1 MNIIKS
7 FNILVYS
14 IKKRFKLNS
23 ILIILG
29 LALVF
34 DLLVFLTWYLFL
46 SLQLTFFYPRE
57 LNYLINE

>member
-7 FNILVYS
+7 FNILVYL

-23 ILIILG
+23 ILIIIG
-29 LALVF
+29 LAILF
-34 DLLVFLTWYLFL
+34 DLLIFLTWYVFL
-46 SLQLTFFYPRE
+46 ILELTFFFPRE

>member
-7 FNILVYS
+7 FNILVYL

-23 ILIILG
+23 ILIIIG
-29 LALVF
+29 LAILF
-34 DLLVFLTWYLFL
+34 DLLIFLTWYVFL
-46 SLQLTFFYPRE
+46 ILELTFFLPRE

>member
-23 ILIILG
+23 ILIIIG
-29 LALVF
+29 LAILF
-34 DLLVFLTWYLFL
+34 DLLIFLTWYVFMI
-46 SLQLTFFYPRE
+46 LQLSFFYPRQ
-57 LNYLINE
+57 LNYLIHE